1 MTKNVKENNNCPI
14 CNGELFTNEY
24 GDIQCSNC
32 RRVLP
37 IDIERVKKESEGQGK

>member
-1 MTKNVKENNNCPI
+1 MKDKCPI

-32 RRVLP
+32 RKVLP
-37 IDIERVKKESEGQGK
+37 IDIEREKKESESENK